1 MSRSKVGAALAL
13 VAALSFAV
21 PALAGKS
28 SPLKVAKKALG
39 LAKKA
44 DKRSRTALKRA
55 NTASTNATAALA
67 KANAPVTEAAHSGN
81 ADHATNADR
90 AANADAAKALDGF
103 TVLPLT
109 KLPAQP
115 ASGSGFTDYDAARGA
130 SPEVTIFSKGP
141 LRIYAKCFG
150 FISGNPNVYAEV
162 YIQTTQDGV
171 VFDGSDADSGNGYL
185 GTGTT
190 ETSRILI
197 SRDSADTPGTVNASD
212 ASDSPF
218 YAFAPDG
225 TALQGNF
232 FLATKAGAP
241 PAGDGAFGSSNCLIG
256 GRIAAS

>member
-1 MSRSKVGAALAL
+1 MPRSKVVAALAL
-13 VAALSFAV
+13 VVALSFAV

-55 NTASTNATAALA
+55 NTANTNATAALA
-67 KANAPVTEAAHSGN
+67 KANAPVTEAAHAGN
-81 ADHATNADR
+81 ADHAAS
-90 AANADAAKALDGF
+90 ADAAKALDGF

-109 KLPAQP
+109 KLVAQP
-115 ASGSGFTDYDAARGA
+115 ASGSGLTDYNAARAA
-130 SPEVTIFSKGP
+130 SPEVPIFSKGP

-150 FISGNPNVYAEV
+150 FTSGNPNVYAEV

-171 VFDGSDADSGNGYL
+171 VFDGSDGDSVNGYL

-197 SRDSADTPGTVNASD
+197 SRSSADTPGTVNAAD

-256 GRIAAS
+256 GRIAVS